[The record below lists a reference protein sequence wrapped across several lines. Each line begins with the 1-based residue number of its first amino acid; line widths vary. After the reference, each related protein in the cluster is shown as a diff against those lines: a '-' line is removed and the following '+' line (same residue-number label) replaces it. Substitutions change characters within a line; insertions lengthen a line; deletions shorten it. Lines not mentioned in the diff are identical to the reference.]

1 MNKTSLVMVQ
11 EIRNTLRRKA
21 FMIIGFGVPIVMGIV
36 ALIIGFVNRDA
47 ATDLMATAL
56 QEATNPVAKVEG
68 FIDEGD
74 LVQFIP
80 ESDSFAK
87 LVEYPDRNAAQKAMN
102 AEEIS
107 AYYIIDSDYVE
118 SGDITY
124 VKPSHN
130 PIADNLNTRH
140 LEWLLVANLLGDTE
154 LAEKVWNPINV
165 TFTAQDPQLDENED
179 SWVVEL
185 LPNMMSFALYMVII
199 MSSGVMIAAVTDE
212 KKNRVMEVLLS
223 SVSTDQ
229 LIAGKIIAVGVL
241 GLFIIAAW
249 LIVFWAIAKFGGQA
263 LSIPQGFTL
272 PTNLLVWSIVF
283 ALFGYAIYGAQ
294 MAGVGALVPDIK
306 DSRSITFIV
315 LAPLILVY
323 VFLVAIVANPNGLIA
338 VILSFFPLTSPIAMV
353 ARMAATDIPW
363 WQSLIAAILQLAAI
377 IFIIRLVARLFHAQT
392 LLSGQSVS
400 AKQYYKVLMG
410 R

>member
-1 MNKTSLVMVQ
+1 
-11 EIRNTLRRKA
+11 
-21 FMIIGFGVPIVMGIV
+21 
-36 ALIIGFVNRDA
+36 
-47 ATDLMATAL
+47 
-56 QEATNPVAKVEG
+56 
-68 FIDEGD
+68 
-74 LVQFIP
+74 
-80 ESDSFAK
+80 
-87 LVEYPDRNAAQKAMN
+87 
-102 AEEIS
+102 
-107 AYYIIDSDYVE
+107 
-118 SGDITY
+118 
-124 VKPSHN
+124 
-130 PIADNLNTRH
+130 LNTRH

-363 WQSLIAAILQLAAI
+363 WQSLIAALLQLAAI